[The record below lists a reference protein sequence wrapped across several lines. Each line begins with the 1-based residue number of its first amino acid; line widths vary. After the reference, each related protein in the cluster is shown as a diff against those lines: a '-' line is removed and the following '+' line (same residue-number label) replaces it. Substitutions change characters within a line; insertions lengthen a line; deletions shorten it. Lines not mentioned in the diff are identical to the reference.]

1 MSFTLRRT
9 ASRLIVA
16 MALMSLAIAGLAAG
30 PSAELSPEAVVTAQL
45 DALRDGDHGAAYR
58 YASPANQAMIG
69 SAEAFAAMLQ
79 RQYGDMLSQS
89 AARVTLK
96 ASNDEQAQ
104 VLAELTQPDGS
115 QSAYVFVLS
124 RQPSGPCAGCWMTD
138 SVFALQPTH
147 KQPMYSI

>member
-1 MSFTLRRT
+1 MSFALRRT
-9 ASRLIVA
+9 AWRLIVA

-45 DALRDGDHGAAYR
+45 DALRDGDPGAAYR
-58 YASPANQAMIG
+58 YASPANQAAIG

-79 RQYGDMLSQS
+79 RQYSDMLSQS

-104 VLAELTQPDGS
+104 VLAELTQPDGR

-124 RQPSGPCAGCWMTD
+124 RQSSGPCTGCWLTD
-138 SVFALQPTH
+138 GVFALQPTH
-147 KQPMYSI
+147 QQPMYSI